1 MKKTKL
7 QDKDK
12 RPPGLNLDLSLKLIG
27 AFVALAGLG
36 FGVYQYINYGQREAQ
51 SEVRKQR
58 RSLYEKATSIT
69 SQFAVAD
76 TQAKAEELA
85 RQFWSMY
92 NGELGIVENAS
103 VKRAMQR
110 FGGALKRWEKANSPG
125 SDFTRPDD
133 FVFQETPT
141 SQREKFADLS
151 YQLSQACREE
161 LAAP

>member
-7 QDKDK
+7 QNNDKK
-12 RPPGLNLDLSLKLIG
+12 PSGMNLDLSLKLIG
-27 AFVALAGLG
+27 TFVALAGLG
-36 FGVYQYINYGQREAQ
+36 FGVYQYINYGRREAQ
-51 SEVRKQR
+51 SELRKQR
-58 RSLYEKATSIT
+58 RNLYEKATGIT

-76 TQAKAEELA
+76 TQARAEELA

-92 NGELGIVENAS
+92 NGELGIVEDAR
-103 VKRAMQR
+103 VKLAMQR
-110 FGGALKRWEKANSPG
+110 FGGALRRWEKANSPG

-141 SQREKFADLS
+141 SPREKFANLS
-151 YQLSQACREE
+151 YQLAVACGEE